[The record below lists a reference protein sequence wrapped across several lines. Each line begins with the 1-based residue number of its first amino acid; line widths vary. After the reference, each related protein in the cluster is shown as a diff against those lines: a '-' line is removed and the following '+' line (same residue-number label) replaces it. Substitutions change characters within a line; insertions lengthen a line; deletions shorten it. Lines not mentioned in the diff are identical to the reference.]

1 MKTKKALAVLLAV
14 VMLVMPLAVSS
25 FAAGGV
31 VSGPIKTVYT
41 DSEYFNPL
49 GISVTTNTGNVVAY
63 TPGDSNFR
71 FEPALNEL
79 LAVNTDASGT
89 VIPTTVAVYYDNE
102 YVGSVEITVN
112 HVLGELTAV
121 GNGHGK
127 FCLGCGTI
135 HEFEAH
141 TVSEWIP
148 NDDGGIFVAQ
158 TQTGYCDVCGVEI
171 TETIP
176 DSEIFLSLFDGNN
189 ITELEGTIIG
199 YIQMIAVSLI
209 QALVGI
215 K

>member
-1 MKTKKALAVLLAV
+1 MRTKKALAVLLAV

-25 FAAGGV
+25 FAAGGI

-49 GISVTTNTGNVVAY
+49 GISVTTDSGSIVAY
-63 TPGDSNFR
+63 TPGDANFR
-71 FEPALNEL
+71 FDPALNEL
-79 LAVNTDASGT
+79 LAVNADDVGT
-89 VIPTTVAVYYDNE
+89 ALPTTVAVYYANE
-102 YVGSVEITVN
+102 YVGSVEIIVN

-127 FCLGCGTI
+127 FCVGCGTI

-141 TVSEWIP
+141 TVSEWVP

-158 TQTGYCDVCGVEI
+158 TQTGYCDVCGAEV

-176 DSEIFLSLFDGNN
+176 GSETFLSLFDGDN

-209 QALVGI
+209 QMLVGI